1 MVAEVPQSLEYRGG
15 QLNVAP
21 MLEVENFTNWKN
33 IFMCHIVGI
42 EPQFKNILLNGSYV
56 PMTDGQRKPEG
67 QWTGDERKAANLD
80 QQLKSLT
87 MSVLLD
93 DQINSII
100 NYSPDDE
107 EDARDS
113 QEYLNDLEEEFQE
126 RALLAKSKRF
136 FKKGSQ
142 RFSSAKATDET

>member
-1 MVAEVPQSLEYRGG
+1 MVAEVPQTLEYRGG
-15 QLNVAP
+15 ELNVAP

-33 IFMCHIVGI
+33 RFMCHIVGI

-87 MSVLLD
+87 LSVLLD

-100 NYSPDDE
+100 NCETTKSTW
-107 EDARDS
+107 EDL
-113 QEYLNDLEEEFQE
+113 YYIM
-126 RALLAKSKRF
+126 RALLM
-136 FKKGSQ
+136 
-142 RFSSAKATDET
+142 